1 MVTDHSPYVSDRTP
15 SGCPLGGNSA
25 APPLYG
31 ADFAADPRITYDYLR
46 RFGPVAPVELAPGV
60 AAMLVT
66 DYDAALQVLRSPTTF
81 VKDARR
87 WQALAEGRVPS
98 DSPVLAM
105 MAWKPSSLFADGEHH
120 RRLRTAVRE
129 SIDRLDQHTLR
140 RYVTW
145 SADKLIDGFGPAGQ
159 ADLMRDYSVLL
170 PLRVFI
176 ALAGFSPSYEDN
188 VLAATSGVMNASGP
202 EAARLSNEFLGH
214 LYDLV
219 AHKRRR
225 PGADLTS
232 WLMAHKA
239 GLTDDELVSE
249 LYLLIGAGAQPEQAF
264 IGNVPRLLLVDRRFA
279 RDLYNGT
286 VGMDEALGEVL
297 WVDPPMA
304 NFSVHFAVHDVHL
317 GGVLVPVGVPT
328 LISHA
333 AVTEQLSM
341 LPGQRIGNRAHLA
354 WGAGPH
360 ACPVQDEARMIAAI
374 AVERLLDRI
383 PDVALAV
390 HPADLR
396 WRQGP
401 FARCPESLPVFF
413 PPDSSSVAA
422 EDLNRSAPP
431 GWGPA
436 PDHPGRPAAGTAQ
449 GPNGD
454 WHRRAWAAISGKGA

>member
-1 MVTDHSPYVSDRTP
+1 MTDPSPYVSDRP
-15 SGCPLGGNSA
+15 ASGCPVVGNSA
-25 APPLYG
+25 AAQLYG
-31 ADFAADPRITYDYLR
+31 PDFATDPRMTYHYLR

-60 AAMLVT
+60 EAMLVT
-66 DYDAALQVLRSPTTF
+66 DYDAALQVLRSPKTF

-87 WQALAEGRVPS
+87 WQALAEGRVPP

-105 MAWKPSSLFADGEHH
+105 MEWKPSSLFADGERH

-140 RYVTW
+140 KYVTR

-159 ADLMRDYSVLL
+159 ADLMRDYSALL
-170 PLRVFI
+170 PLRVCI
-176 ALAGFSPSYEDN
+176 ALAGFPSSYEDI
-188 VLAATSGVMNASGP
+188 VLAATAGVMNASGP
-202 EAARLSNEFLGH
+202 EAARLSEEFLGH

-219 AHKRRR
+219 AHKRRQ

-232 WLMAHKA
+232 WLMAHEA
-239 GLTDDELVSE
+239 GLTDDELVGE
-249 LYLLIGAGAQPEQAF
+249 LYLLIGAGTQPEQAF
-264 IGNVPRLLLVDRRFA
+264 IGNVLRLLLVDRRFA
-279 RDLYNGT
+279 GDFYNGT
-286 VGMDEALGEVL
+286 MGVEEALDEVL

-304 NFSVHFAVHDVHL
+304 NFSVHFALHDVHL
-317 GGVLVPVGVPT
+317 GGVLVPAGVPT

-383 PDVALAV
+383 PDMALAV
-390 HPADLR
+390 HPDGLR

-413 PPDSSSVAA
+413 PPDFSALA
-422 EDLNRSAPP
+422 EDSARTAPP
-431 GWGPA
+431 GWGSALAPA
-436 PDHPGRPAAGTAQ
+436 RPNEDSDQ
-449 GPNGD
+449 GSNGD
-454 WHRRAWAAISGKGA
+454 WRRRFWATISRNGA

>member
-1 MVTDHSPYVSDRTP
+1 MTDPSPYVSERPP
-15 SGCPLGGNSA
+15 SGCPVTGHSGA
-25 APPLYG
+25 AQLYSP
-31 ADFAADPRITYDYLR
+31 DFAADPRMTYHYLR

-60 AAMLVT
+60 EAMLVT
-66 DYDAALQVLRSPTTF
+66 DYDAALQVLRSPKTF

-87 WQALAEGRVPS
+87 WQALAEGRVPN

-105 MAWKPSSLFADGEHH
+105 MAWKPSSLFADGERH

-140 RYVTW
+140 RYVTR
-145 SADKLIDGFGPAGQ
+145 SADALIDRFGPAGQ
-159 ADLMRDYSVLL
+159 ADLMRDYSALL

-176 ALAGFSPSYEDN
+176 ALAGFHPSYEN
-188 VLAATSGVMNASGP
+188 IVLAATTGVLNASGP
-202 EAARLSNEFLGH
+202 EAARLSEEFLGH

-219 AHKRRR
+219 AHKRRQ

-232 WLMAHKA
+232 WLIAHEA
-239 GLTDDELVSE
+239 ALTDDELVSE
-249 LYLLIGAGAQPEQAF
+249 LYLLIGAGTQPEAAF
-264 IGNVPRLLLVDRRFA
+264 IGNVLRLLLVDRRFA
-279 RDLYNGT
+279 GNFHNGT
-286 VGMDEALGEVL
+286 VGVEEALDEVL

-304 NFSVHFAVHDVHL
+304 NFSVHYPLYDVRL
-317 GGVLVPVGVPT
+317 GDVLVPAGVPT

-374 AVERLLDRI
+374 AMERLLDRI

-390 HPADLR
+390 HPAELR

-413 PPDSSSVAA
+413 PPDAFPVAT
-422 EDLNRSAPP
+422 EDGAAGAPP
-431 GWGPA
+431 RWGLTPDPA
-436 PDHPGRPAAGTAQ
+436 SSAAGTGQ
-449 GPNGD
+449 SSSSD
-454 WHRRAWAAISGKGA
+454 WRRRVWAAISGKGA

>member
-1 MVTDHSPYVSDRTP
+1 MTDPSPYVSDSP
-15 SGCPLGGNSA
+15 ASGCPVVGNSA
-25 APPLYG
+25 TAQLYSP
-31 ADFAADPRITYDYLR
+31 DFAADPHLTYHYLR

-60 AAMLVT
+60 EAMLVT
-66 DYDAALQVLRSPTTF
+66 DYDAALQVLRSPKTF

-87 WQALAEGRVPS
+87 WQALAEGRVPP

-105 MAWKPSSLFADGEHH
+105 MAWKPSSLFADGERH

-129 SIDRLDQHTLR
+129 SIDQLDQHTLR
-140 RYVTW
+140 KYVTRN
-145 SADKLIDGFGPAGQ
+145 ADKLIDRFGPVGQ
-159 ADLMRDYSVLL
+159 ADLMSDYSALL
-170 PLRVFI
+170 PLQVFI
-176 ALAGFSPSYEDN
+176 ALAGFPPSYEDI
-188 VLAATSGVMNASGP
+188 VLAATAGVMNASGP
-202 EAARLSNEFLGH
+202 EAARLSEEFLGH

-219 AHKRRR
+219 AHKRRQ

-232 WLMAHKA
+232 WLMAHEA

-249 LYLLIGAGAQPEQAF
+249 LYLLIGAGTQPEQAF
-264 IGNVPRLLLVDRRFA
+264 IGNVLRLLLVDSRFA
-279 RDLYNGT
+279 GDLQNGT
-286 VGMDEALGEVL
+286 VGVEDALDEVL

-304 NFSVHFAVHDVHL
+304 NFSVHFALHDVRL
-317 GGVLVPVGVPT
+317 GDALIPAGVPT

-383 PDVALAV
+383 PDMALAV
-390 HPADLR
+390 HPDGLR

-413 PPDSSSVAA
+413 PPDSSPLA
-422 EDLNRSAPP
+422 EDLARSAPP
-431 GWGPA
+431 GWGSA
-436 PDHPGRPAAGTAQ
+436 LDPGSPNEDSGQ
-449 GPNGD
+449 GSNGN
-454 WHRRAWAAISGKGA
+454 WRRRFWAAISGNGA